1 MGEHLIDELRA
12 PFGCVDGAA
21 GLAVLSHLDLLAS
34 SGSNDAALAAH
45 VAGCAACAAEVADAR
60 AALAELPEQT
70 VAAIVTG
77 APVAPT
83 LVVHVSCVFCH
94 DRLVRPEA
102 VYCASCLAPHH
113 AGCFSQ
119 HGRCAVRGCED
130 ARFVRPLDVARAAP
144 RRRLRWPW
152 LLSAA
157 ALSVGAAALVAD
169 RRAGSE
175 PLPVLL
181 EAPPRPPVPPS
192 PAVLDPVVATVAGQV
207 ISRSDV
213 DHACALVPGYLDT
226 PDGLARQRARLDALD
241 RLIDDRAVLAAGRAV
256 SSPPSELQQ
265 AAQQDYERL
274 AGPYGAGFSTELSE
288 AGLSAER
295 VRALLLE
302 RRTAEWIV
310 TSSVSRDAVITPA
323 DVQRYYADHLGE
335 FQRGGEVRF
344 RELVLYPDVRDGDR
358 VPERVEPLVRRGAPW
373 LTDAVTALRRELA
386 GRSATVDL
394 EVLAHLW
401 SMDASA
407 GQEQVFVASELDR
420 ALVAPLPETIRG
432 LQPGQV
438 SDPIELYTGSVHVI
452 QLVSRRDSIAL
463 PLAEVEDQIRD
474 RLVDERWRERCAEW
488 VRARRVGAR
497 LYLGTLEPVSPGEGG
512 RR

>member
-34 SGSNDAALAAH
+34 SGSKDAALAAH
-45 VAGCAACAAEVADAR
+45 VARCAACAAEVEDAR
-60 AALAELPEQT
+60 AALAELSAAT
-70 VAAIVTG
+70 VAAMVTG

-83 LVVHVSCVFCH
+83 LTVHVSCVFCH
-94 DRLVRPEA
+94 DRLGRPEA

-130 ARFVRPLDVARAAP
+130 ARFVRPVDLAQVAP

-157 ALSVGAAALVAD
+157 AVSVGAAALVAD
-169 RRAGSE
+169 RRAGPD
-175 PLPVLL
+175 PLPVVL
-181 EAPPRPPVPPS
+181 EVPPRPAPP
-192 PAVLDPVVATVAGQV
+192 AELDPVVATVVGQP

-241 RLIDDRAVLAAGRAV
+241 RLIDDRAVLTSGGVAG
-256 SSPPSELQQ
+256 SSPPRGVRQ

-295 VRALLLE
+295 VRALLRE

-310 TSSVSRDAVITPA
+310 TESVSRDLVLTPA

-344 RELVLYPDVRDGDR
+344 REVVLYPDVRDGDR
-358 VPERVEPLVRRGAPW
+358 ASERAEPLVRRDAPW
-373 LTDAVTALRRELA
+373 LPDAVTELRRELA
-386 GRSATVDL
+386 GRRATVDL
-394 EVLAHLW
+394 EALARLW
-401 SMDASA
+401 SMDATA

-420 ALVAPLPETIRG
+420 ALVAPLSEAIRR

-463 PLAEVEDQIRD
+463 PLAEVEEQIRG
-474 RLVDERWRERCAEW
+474 RLVEERWRERCAEW
-488 VRARRVGAR
+488 VRARRASASVVLEQGGAR
-497 LYLGTLEPVSPGEGG
+497 
-512 RR
+512 